1 MIRQIIH
8 LNSSKDVWCSWQSLS
23 FECGVRRDRVASFPR
38 AQFDRVANFLCIKV
52 VYLMTS
58 YWIFFISFLLGRQ
71 AGKGWTVFSYLSTKL
86 SFTFSRFWRAYKDD
100 EREQEKGD
108 IAFAECIWLVVWYQ
122 FPIVPELI
130 IYKKTTSAIV
140 TKPRTKSFILAGL
153 EVGTLEQYYRIGVW
167 INNHLWDKPSL
178 GHVDNLVPNLLSC
191 FFVFPVALRSL
202 VLFWKGF

>member
-58 YWIFFISFLLGRQ
+58 YWIFFISFLLGSQ
-71 AGKGWTVFSYLSTKL
+71 PGNGWTFFRIS
-86 SFTFSRFWRAYKDD
+86 WPDYKDN

-130 IYKKTTSAIV
+130 IYKFAIF

-178 GHVDNLVPNLLSC
+178 GHVYHLVPNLLSC
-191 FFVFPVALRSL
+191 FFFVFPVALRSL
-202 VLFWKGF
+202 VLFWEGF